1 MKRQQLGRV
10 AVLLLL
16 PLFLFAEV
24 GVSVD
29 KKAVYAGDNVTYTIS
44 VSGSDIEFPTITSI
58 EGNPIQSTSGSKN
71 ISIVNGVYQKT
82 VSKSYTFTPK
92 HSLQI
97 PSYKVLVDG
106 GVEMT
111 KPVDIKIVKPTQD
124 KTAPVVL
131 DLRLSKEKARVGEAV
146 RFDLVFKKKPD
157 VRVDKL
163 EIEEPAF
170 EDFWVKKI
178 DRVKQDV
185 EGEYATETHSYL
197 LFPQKSGTLK
207 IPAILAKVGQYM
219 QQRRGMDPFFDNAF
233 GRSLR
238 VSQVISN
245 EASIEV
251 EALPNGL
258 ELYGDFNIK
267 AGVDK
272 TTVPANKPVNLTI
285 SVDGVGNIDDVKKFS
300 LDIPGAVIYANEPE
314 IKSRVAGEEYLGSFE
329 QKIVIIAESDY
340 TIPPMTLRYFDRKS
354 QQEVTKKSE
363 PIEVKVT
370 GGAPKSAGVQS
381 GATPKIEVAEA
392 IKEQPAPEQAAPQE
406 KSWTEL
412 LYAGAVGF
420 GVGALFAWLLVRSRS
435 ESMPKKRA
443 ESPVAQRVKKAKDDR
458 ELFELLLPYK
468 NESAAVDTAL
478 AQLEENLYR
487 GAHNSVD
494 KKALTAYFDGEAKEV
509 ELP

>member
-1 MKRQQLGRV
+1 MRQQLGRV

-16 PLFLFAEV
+16 PILLFAEV
-24 GVSVD
+24 EVSVD

-44 VSGSDIEFPTITSI
+44 VSGSDVEFPTITSI
-58 EGNPIQSTSGSKN
+58 GGNPILSTSGSKN
-71 ISIVNGVYQKT
+71 ISIVNGKYRKT
-82 VSKSYTFTPK
+82 VSKSYLFTPRQ
-92 HSLQI
+92 SLQI

-185 EGEYATETHSYL
+185 EGGYATETHSYL
-197 LFPQKSGTLK
+197 LFPQKNGTLK
-207 IPAILAKVGQYM
+207 IPAILAKVGQYT

-314 IKSRVAGEEYLGSFE
+314 IKSRVAGEAYLGSFE

-340 TIPPMTLRYFDRKS
+340 TIPPMTLRYFDRETQK
-354 QQEVTKKSE
+354 EVVKKSG
-363 PIEVKVT
+363 PIAVRVT
-370 GGAPKSAGVQS
+370 GSAAKAASAQS
-381 GATPKIEVAEA
+381 GAAPKIEVAEV
-392 IKEQPAPEQAAPQE
+392 IKERPAPEQAAPQE
-406 KSWTEL
+406 RSWNEL
-412 LYAGAVGF
+412 LYAGGVGF

-435 ESMPKKRA
+435 ESVPKKRA

-458 ELFELLLPYK
+458 ELFELLLPYR
-468 NESAAVDTAL
+468 NESASVDNAL

-487 GAHNSVD
+487 GAQNRVD
-494 KKALTAYFDGEAKEV
+494 KKVLAAYFDGEAEEV